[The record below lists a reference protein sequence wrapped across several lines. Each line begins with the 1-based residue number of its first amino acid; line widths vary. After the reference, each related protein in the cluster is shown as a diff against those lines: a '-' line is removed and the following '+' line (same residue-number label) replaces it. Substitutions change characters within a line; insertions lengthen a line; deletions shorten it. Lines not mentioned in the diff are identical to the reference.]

1 MRGDIAHLSERL
13 DAEERLRDDDDA
25 SEPSA

>member
-13 DAEERLRDDDDA
+13 DAEERLREPDDDA
-25 SEPSA
+25 REP